1 MPDPL
6 KPFAKAAQDF
16 EVHNA
21 SDEEATSFSAR
32 EVCDLVAEHK
42 GLRETIN
49 NLRREDSRKDN
60 LIDYLRNYVK
70 LVDHNEGVNVMTEE
84 ELKEAAERCSLKFGA
99 VRKFFSDEKLA
110 LEGS

>member
-6 KPFAKAAQDF
+6 KPFEDAIDIEDAPNDDREPIVF
-16 EVHNA
+16 TSREVH
-21 SDEEATSFSAR
+21 E
-32 EVCDLVAEHK
+32 LVDEHK
-42 GLRETIN
+42 GLRDTID

-110 LEGS
+110 LEVS